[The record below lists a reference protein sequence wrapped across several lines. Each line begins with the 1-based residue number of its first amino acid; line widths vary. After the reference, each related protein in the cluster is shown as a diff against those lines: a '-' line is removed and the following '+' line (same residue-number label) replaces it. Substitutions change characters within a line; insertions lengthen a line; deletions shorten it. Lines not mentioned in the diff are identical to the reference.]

1 MKPANTQISPDPE
14 AELVSWGWN
23 DKLASDFETLA
34 GPDLEPGRVTVEFN
48 QFFRIQ
54 TGQGEILAE
63 VSGRL
68 KHEATSRAE
77 LPAVGDWV
85 TIRRNSQDDKAT
97 IHAIF
102 PRRSKFTRK
111 VKGNKTD
118 EQVIAANV
126 DTVFLTTSLNH
137 DFNPRRI
144 ERYLAIA
151 WESGARPVI
160 LLTKSDLCPDPE
172 SMVARIRDLA
182 SVPCLPISALN
193 QREEFLAAI
202 SPYLITGQTIAL
214 IGSSGVG
221 KSTLLNQLLG
231 ENRQKVNTVRESDD
245 RGLHTTRH
253 RELIRLP
260 NHTLVIDTP
269 GMREIQLWDLEEG
282 VETTF
287 DDIESLSSKCR
298 FSDCTHLREPGC
310 AVNQAVKAGQLD
322 SARLQNYLK
331 LQGELQ
337 TLAARRRSKRPPGK
351 PPARRN

>member
-1 MKPANTQISPDPE
+1 MTQNLTQHSI
-14 AELVSWGWN
+14 ELVSWGWN
-23 DKLASDFETLA
+23 DKLAADFPPLA
-34 GPDLEPGRVTVEFN
+34 GPDLEPGRVTLEFN

-54 TGQGEILAE
+54 TALGDILAE

-68 KHEATSRAE
+68 KHEAASRAD

-85 TIRRNSQDDKAT
+85 TIRRNSQDNKAT
-97 IHAIF
+97 IHSIF
-102 PRRSKFTRK
+102 PRTSKFTRK

-172 SMVARIRDLA
+172 SMVTQIRELA
-182 SVPCLPISALN
+182 PVPCHPISALN
-193 QREEFLAAI
+193 QREEFIAAI
-202 SPYLITGQTIAL
+202 SPYLVSGQTIAL

-231 ENRQKVNTVRESDD
+231 EERQKVNSVRESDD

-260 NHTLVIDTP
+260 NHALVIDTP

-287 DDIESLSSKCR
+287 EDIEALGGRCR
-298 FSDCTHLREPGC
+298 FSDCAHQREPGC
-310 AVNQAVKAGQLD
+310 AVNEAVRSGQLD
-322 SARLQNYLK
+322 SGRLQNYLK

-337 TLAARRRSKRPPGK
+337 TLAARRRSRPVPN
-351 PPARRN
+351 RRRS

>member
-14 AELVSWGWN
+14 TELVSWGWN
-23 DKLASDFETLA
+23 DKLASDFETLS

-97 IHAIF
+97 IHSIF

-182 SVPCLPISALN
+182 TVPCLPISALN
-193 QREEFLAAI
+193 LREEFLAAI

-310 AVNQAVKAGQLD
+310 AVNQAVNAGQLD

-337 TLAARRRSKRPPGK
+337 TLAARRRSKRPPTR